1 MTPGPN
7 LQELITTVRTDAGS
21 DDPLEQLSVA
31 ARTAAELEEVADAAL
46 SHFVDQ
52 CRRTGRSWTEI
63 SKALGVT
70 KQAAHKRFTPA
81 MTLER
86 FTPRARALLENSV
99 DEAQRLKHAYV
110 GTEHV
115 LLALCRDVE
124 CLAAKV
130 LAEQQ
135 ITHETVEQLV
145 TEVTPAGSATN
156 TPVFT
161 PRASTAIEK
170 ALAESLKLGH
180 NYIGTE
186 HVLLALFAD
195 PEGFAA
201 NILVQSGAT
210 YEDVRTRII
219 QKLSGYPA

>member
-1 MTPGPN
+1 MTPGPS
-7 LQELITTVRTDAGS
+7 LQDLITTVHTDAAS
-21 DDPLEQLSVA
+21 DDPLEQLAVA

-52 CRRTGRSWTEI
+52 CRRRGRSWTEI

-86 FTPRARALLENSV
+86 FTPRARALLENAV
-99 DEAQRLKHAYV
+99 KEAQALAHPYV

-115 LLALCRDVE
+115 LLALCRDDE

-130 LAEQQ
+130 LADQNVTYEV
-135 ITHETVEQLV
+135 VEQLV
-145 TEVTPAGSATN
+145 TEVTPRGSASG

-161 PRASTAIEK
+161 PRASIAVEK
-170 ALAESLKLGH
+170 ALAEALHLGH

-186 HVLLALFAD
+186 HILLALFAD
-195 PEGFAA
+195 AEGFAA
-201 NILVQSGAT
+201 KLLTQLGAT
-210 YEDVRTRII
+210 YADVRARII
-219 QKLSGYPA
+219 ARLSGYRS